1 MVAFVADKLL
11 SFDPPGAIGLVP
23 LDAAVLLRFDETDDA
38 IRPKDDAGGLNDLG
52 IVTGL
57 TLPAVI
63 SGSCGRARSFSGSTT
78 TGFVAQDQV
87 SGSTLFTRDLTIQVI
102 ARWDEV
108 GQASYGSPG
117 SMVQRGYGFAI
128 AGSAETR
135 AYALVIDIAGLPAGQ
150 GRLQWQWQ
158 DVNGNGHVQVGAV
171 FTAPVGFTMFT
182 ATRRW
187 VSPTEVLLRYFIG
200 DVMIG
205 EETSANGSI
214 GGATVGTMQIGTSA
228 MLVGFGRSFVGDIDE
243 LAILGRE
250 LTPEEIQATWLR
262 ITRYQPLGR
271 QLLVEMHDPGFPL
284 PSDPGSDVQMDL
296 RMIGHGLGYAAA
308 LAERVRTDLL
318 PQRAYGSVLEDWEE
332 VVRATP
338 APPRDFDTRR
348 ARVLARLAQRRGCS
362 IDGIKDILPGLLGG
376 GTVDDLEFIA
386 LSNKLTDDFS
396 TFNPLK
402 WDVKVGVN
410 TVSGKATFTPGPG
423 TYTFDGLTRDWIT
436 MRQTVGGDGKQA
448 RQLVKMVW
456 STPQSNAEAGIY
468 FENAT
473 TNDYLLL
480 GLRDLAG
487 SFRIETESFIAG
499 VSQGVVQQAIIGA
512 NPSAIWLHLYQTTTN
527 GIWKAAWS
535 TTSATAG
542 YTISGDIT
550 HPTVAHWAGC
560 YLRSLSALGGGP
572 VADFDDHILY
582 VPFSGRALNAYV
594 LLDRALGFTPD
605 VAGADSVI
613 SAIKHAFTHAAFIT
627 NPELLADDPDSGADL
642 APTGGY

>member
-11 SFDPPGAIGLVP
+11 SFDPPGAIGLVYS
-23 LDAAVLLRFDETDDA
+23 DAAVLLRFDETEDA
-38 IRPKDDAGGLNDLG
+38 IRPKDDAGGLNDLDV
-52 IVTGL
+52 VTGL
-57 TLPAVI
+57 ALPAVT
-63 SGSCGRARSFSGSTT
+63 SGACGRARAFNGSSG
-78 TGFVAQDQV
+78 TGLVSQDQD
-87 SGSTLFTRDLTIQVI
+87 SGSTLFTRDLTIQAI
-102 ARWDEV
+102 ARWDAPR
-108 GQASYGSPG
+108 QASYGSLG
-117 SMVQRGYGFAI
+117 TLVQRGYGFAVG
-128 AGSAETR
+128 GSAETR
-135 AYALVIDIAGLPAGQ
+135 SYALVIDTAGLPAGQ

-158 DVNGNGHVQVGAV
+158 DVAGAGHVQVGAV
-171 FTAPVGFTMFT
+171 FTAPIGFAMYT

-187 VSPTEVLLRYFIG
+187 VSPTEVLLRYFVG
-200 DVMIG
+200 DVLIG
-205 EETSANGSI
+205 EEVSANGSI
-214 GGATVGTMQIGTSA
+214 GGATIGTMQIGASA
-228 MLVGFGRSFVGDIDE
+228 MLVGFGRYFVGDVDE
-243 LAILGRE
+243 LAIIGRE
-250 LTPEEIQATWLR
+250 LTPEEIEATWLR
-262 ITRYQPLGR
+262 ISKYQPLGR

-296 RMIGHGLGYAAA
+296 RMIGHGLGFAAA
-308 LAERVRTDLL
+308 LAEQVRTDIL
-318 PQRAYGSVLEDWEE
+318 PQRAYGSVLDDWEE

-338 APPRDFDTRR
+338 APPRDYETRR
-348 ARVLARLAQRRGCS
+348 ARVLARLRQRRGCS
-362 IDGIKDILPGLLGG
+362 IDGIKDILPGLLGEA
-376 GTVDDLEFIA
+376 TVDDLEFIA
-386 LSNKLTDDFS
+386 FSNKLTDDFS

-436 MRQTVGGDGKQA
+436 MRQTAGGDGRQA

-512 NPSAIWLHLYQTTTN
+512 NPAAIWLHLYQTTTD

-542 YTISGDIT
+542 YTVSGDIT

-582 VPFSGRALNAYV
+582 VPFSGRAFNAYV
-594 LLDRALGFTPD
+594 LLDRDLGFTPD
-605 VAGADSVI
+605 VAGANSAI
-613 SAIKHAFTHAAFIT
+613 SGIKHAFTHAAFIT
-627 NPELLADDPDSGADL
+627 SREFLAGDEDSGAGL
-642 APTGGY
+642 TPAGGY